1 MRWFFLIFTT
11 LGSFL
16 PSYVFTKHPP
26 LYSYDNSMLVLLH
39 PFDPKLLKSL
49 DALADYSRIS
59 VYEMLMYLDHKK
71 LKDNPLYNNSA
82 CVVDV
87 TSIVYG
93 IIRSNEEAVKWLD
106 AAGKIVPGVYGGG
119 INWLGSMELCRNIT
133 DFSYGLSQHVQGKY
147 CSAYAK
153 LPSAG
158 DLPEKMSFEL
168 NYGVCIPHTCT
179 KDDLI
184 WLLDMGLSIFRYNCV
199 VFSKVNL
206 SIDKSTSF
214 CHANFGELPKD
225 SWFWVAMSVLVI
237 VISLLISGTVV
248 DLVLWCGLNYR
259 ICEFSYDR
267 LINVSMPAEA
277 STSSGAI
284 TNCSETTEEENML
297 EQTTSNHLSTYRL
310 SYLEHRSNIL
320 SKINPCI
327 KYIATYSVPYNTWH
341 LWNSKRNR
349 VLNTSGQRCS
359 HPLMCLDGIRF
370 LTMNWIIYGH
380 CIAFSM
386 FVANNMLLF
395 SQIHQPK
402 WTYQVIISATLSV
415 DTFFFMSGLLST
427 YLTIPKLRRITSW
440 KHWIKFWCG
449 FVFHRILR
457 LTPAYL
463 LVLILYTGLFIHAYV
478 GPMYPQTPNLMD
490 VKFCRD
496 HWWVTYLNNF
506 IYSDEL
512 CMGWS
517 WYLSNEIQFSIVLS
531 PIFLSLIAWNDT
543 IGVLFGIGLVISSI
557 GSTFGISY
565 ANDYLPGPLSLSS
578 FTTIYLKPY
587 TRWSTYAIGL
597 LLGWFLEKHIN
608 ILKNVNSKTKV
619 LIGLIGACLSSIFCV
634 STVYGLYGLLS
645 GKVEPFTT
653 FGAATYTAFHRPI
666 FILGIAI
673 VVSMCALGCGGPI
686 QWILTLSVFRVP
698 SRLTYTAYLV
708 HPIVILFIA
717 LGSQN
722 PILLDDLHLIVM
734 FIAVLPITYC
744 LAYLVTLATE
754 SPVIA
759 MTHGFG
765 REKPSSSESS
775 M

>member
-1 MRWFFLIFTT
+1 MELDIPHVMRWFFLYFTT

-16 PSYVFTKHPP
+16 PNHVSTKSLP

-39 PFDPKLLKSL
+39 PFDPKLLKPF
-49 DALADYSRIS
+49 DALAEYSRVS
-59 VYEMLMYLDHKK
+59 VYEMLRYLDQKR
-71 LKDNPLYNNSA
+71 LSGNPLYNNSA

-93 IIRSNEEAVKWLD
+93 IIRSDKEAVKWLD
-106 AAGKIVPGVYGGG
+106 AAGKIVPGVAGGG
-119 INWLGSMELCRNIT
+119 INWVGSMELCRNIT

-147 CSAYAK
+147 CSAYVK
-153 LPSAG
+153 LPSAEE
-158 DLPEKMSFEL
+158 LPQQLSFEL
-168 NYGVCIPHTCT
+168 NYGVCIPHSCT

-184 WLLDMGLSIFRYNCV
+184 WLLDMGLLIFNHDCIAL
-199 VFSKVNL
+199 SKVNL

-214 CHANFGELPKD
+214 CHADFGELPKD
-225 SWFWVAMSVLVI
+225 GWFWVAMSLLVLMI
-237 VISLLISGTVV
+237 ILLIIGTMV
-248 DLVLWCGLNYR
+248 DVVLWCNWNYR
-259 ICEFSYDR
+259 FYEFLYNR
-267 LINVSMPAEA
+267 IRVSLPEDTFT
-277 STSSGAI
+277 TS
-284 TNCSETTEEENML
+284 EEENL
-297 EQTTSNHLSTYRL
+297 VEQTPCDQSKSVKL
-310 SYLEHRSNIL
+310 SYFEYRSDVL
-320 SKINPCI
+320 SNTTPFVKFV
-327 KYIATYSVPYNTWH
+327 ATYSIPFNTSRLWH
-341 LWNSKRNR
+341 FKPSQ
-349 VLNTSGQRCS
+349 VLNKSGHPCD
-359 HPLMCLDGIRF
+359 HPLLCLDGIRF

-380 CIAFSM
+380 CILFSM
-386 FVANNMLLF
+386 FVANNMLLY
-395 SQIHQPK
+395 SQIHQSK
-402 WTYQVIISATLSV
+402 WTYQAIIGSTLSV

-427 YLTIPKLRRITSW
+427 YLTIPKLRRIPSL
-440 KHWIKFWCG
+440 KHWIKFWWS

-463 LVLILYTGLFIHAYV
+463 LVLILYTGLFNHAYV

-490 VKFCRD
+490 IKFCRD
-496 HWWVTYLNNF
+496 HWWITYLNNF
-506 IYSDEL
+506 IYPDET

-531 PIFLSLIAWNDT
+531 PIFLCLVAWNES
-543 IGVLFGIGLVISSI
+543 IGVLFGFGLVISSI
-557 GSTFGISY
+557 ASTFGISY
-565 ANDYLPGPLSLSS
+565 ANDYLPGLLSTSS
-578 FTTIYLKPY
+578 FTTIYIKPY

-597 LLGWFLEKHIN
+597 LLGWFLEKYPT
-608 ILKNVNSKTKV
+608 ILENVNTKMKI
-619 LIGLIGACLSSIFCV
+619 LIGVIGVCLSSIFCV

-686 QWILTLSVFRVP
+686 RWILTLSVFRVP

-708 HPIVILFIA
+708 HPIVVLFIA

-734 FIAVLPITYC
+734 FFAVLPITYC

-754 SPVIA
+754 SPVLA
-759 MTHGFG
+759 MTHSSGG
-765 REKPSSSESS
+765 KKPLSSESS

>member
-1 MRWFFLIFTT
+1 MELDISHVMRWFFLYFTT

-16 PSYVFTKHPP
+16 PNHVSTKSLP

-39 PFDPKLLKSL
+39 PFDPKLLKPF
-49 DALADYSRIS
+49 DALAEYSRVS
-59 VYEMLMYLDHKK
+59 VYEMLRYLDQKR
-71 LKDNPLYNNSA
+71 LSGNPLYNNSA

-93 IIRSNEEAVKWLD
+93 IIRSDKEAVKWLD
-106 AAGKIVPGVYGGG
+106 AAGKIVPGVSGGG
-119 INWLGSMELCRNIT
+119 INWVGSMELCRNIT

-147 CSAYAK
+147 CSAYVK
-153 LPSAG
+153 LPSAE
-158 DLPEKMSFEL
+158 DLPEKVSFEL
-168 NYGVCIPHTCT
+168 NYGVCIPHSCT

-184 WLLDMGLSIFRYNCV
+184 WLLDMVL
-199 VFSKVNL
+199 SKVNL

-214 CHANFGELPKD
+214 CHADFGELPKD
-225 SWFWVAMSVLVI
+225 GWFWVAMSLLVLMI
-237 VISLLISGTVV
+237 ILLISGTMV
-248 DLVLWCGLNYR
+248 DVVLWCNWNYR
-259 ICEFSYDR
+259 FYEFLYNR
-267 LINVSMPAEA
+267 IRVSLPDDTFT
-277 STSSGAI
+277 TS
-284 TNCSETTEEENML
+284 EEENL
-297 EQTTSNHLSTYRL
+297 VEQTPCDQSESVKL
-310 SYLEHRSNIL
+310 SYFEYRFDVLSNTTPFV
-320 SKINPCI
+320 KFV
-327 KYIATYSVPYNTWH
+327 ATYSIPFDTSRLWH
-341 LWNSKRNR
+341 FKPSQ
-349 VLNTSGQRCS
+349 VLNKSGHPCD
-359 HPLMCLDGIRF
+359 HPLLCLDGIRF

-380 CIAFSM
+380 CILFSM
-386 FVANNMLLF
+386 FVANNMLLY

-402 WTYQVIISATLSV
+402 WTYQAIIGSTLSV

-427 YLTIPKLRRITSW
+427 YLTIPKLRRIPSW
-440 KHWIKFWCG
+440 KHWIKFWWS

-463 LVLILYTGLFIHAYV
+463 LVLILYTGLFNHAYV

-490 VKFCRD
+490 IKFCRD
-496 HWWVTYLNNF
+496 HWWITYLNNF
-506 IYSDEL
+506 IYPDET

-531 PIFLSLIAWNDT
+531 PIFLC
-543 IGVLFGIGLVISSI
+543 LV
-557 GSTFGISY
+557 
-565 ANDYLPGPLSLSS
+565 ACSS
-578 FTTIYLKPY
+578 FTTIYIKPY

-597 LLGWFLEKHIN
+597 LLGWFLEKYPT
-608 ILKNVNSKTKV
+608 ILENVNTKTKV
-619 LIGLIGACLSSIFCV
+619 LIGVIGVCLSSIFCV

-645 GKVEPFTT
+645 GKVGPFTT

-686 QWILTLSVFRVP
+686 RWILTLSVFRVP

-708 HPIVILFIA
+708 HPIVVLFIA

-734 FIAVLPITYC
+734 FFAVLPITYC
-744 LAYLVTLATE
+744 LAYLVTLVTE
-754 SPVIA
+754 SPVLA
-759 MTHGFG
+759 MTHSSGG
-765 REKPSSSESS
+765 KKPLSSESP